1 MARRHEGETRQ
12 RRNVERLRVLAVH
25 QVTGPAQPD
34 EILKIHTTTIPQRR
48 APPVKSAKVLPAPD
62 GGRTGDDGPVQI
74 RIEAFDLPGR
84 TCAAGP
90 GFPGYADVH
99 VAVQLRSPRGELLG
113 PQPGDASA
121 VSWTLECDVATT
133 PHGLRLQGASPGPG
147 HRPQRRTVRTPARPA
162 RPDRRQG
169 AAPVCRR

>member
-1 MARRHEGETRQ
+1 M
-12 RRNVERLRVLAVH
+12 
-25 QVTGPAQPD
+25 
-34 EILKIHTTTIPQRR
+34 
-48 APPVKSAKVLPAPD
+48 
-62 GGRTGDDGPVQI
+62 QI

-133 PHGLRLQGASPGPG
+133 PTGFDFRGP
-147 HRPQRRTVRTPARPA
+147 HLDPATVRSAVLSGLLLAPLGLTDAKGQLLCAAVRPPRVA
-162 RPDRRQG
+162 WSAGPEPD
-169 AAPVCRR
+169 APVS